1 MHFIKYFTILVLLAV
16 QYSFQDDTTT
26 YATTPG
32 CMYDCGFD
40 TTQGALSDSVTR
52 KKRSSIKEKLV
63 RAPTDYVYR
72 KKRSSFK
79 EGLKTVKA
87 KAEKLA
93 KKATDGAVKAFD
105 KTKNAAEKMVD
116 KANLAARKLF

>member
-16 QYSFQDDTTT
+16 QHSFQDDTTT
-26 YATTPG
+26 YATTPAY
-32 CMYDCGFD
+32 MYSYDYGDSGFG
-40 TTQGALSDSVTR
+40 TTQGSKSVTR
-52 KKRSSIKEKLV
+52 KKRSSIKEKFE
-63 RAPTDYVYR
+63 
-72 KKRSSFK
+72 KM
-79 EGLKTVKA
+79 KA

-116 KANLAARKLF
+116 KANLAMRKLF